1 MGFYSDRILPRLIS
15 AGMKNKAMTKHRPR
29 IPVLARGRVLE
40 VGMGSG
46 LNIPWY
52 DQKVTHLFGLEPST
66 VLQAEAAE
74 LAAAYKTPFPVEF
87 LTAGAESIPLERSSM
102 DCVVST
108 WTLCS
113 IPDLDLALAEIR
125 RVLKPDG
132 QLLFLEHG
140 RAPDA
145 AVARWQD
152 RLAPV
157 FRGLAGCNPNR
168 QIDASIEAAGF
179 RFTAMERSYFDGPRF
194 ISWHFVGSATPAGK

>member
-1 MGFYSDRILPRLIS
+1 MGFYTDRILPRIIS

-29 IPVLARGRVLE
+29 IPVLASGRVLE

-46 LNIPWY
+46 LNIPYY
-52 DQKVTHLFGLEPST
+52 DSKVTHLFGLEPSEM
-66 VLQAEAAE
+66 LQAEAAE
-74 LAAAYKTPFPVEF
+74 RAATAGAPFPVDF
-87 LTAGAESIPLERSSM
+87 LAAGAENIPLERASM

-113 IPDLDLALAEIR
+113 IPELDRALAEIR

-168 QIDASIEAAGF
+168 QIDASIESAGF
-179 RFTAMERSYFDGPRF
+179 RFAEIERTYFDGPRF
-194 ISWHFVGSATPAGK
+194 ISWHFIGKATPDSR